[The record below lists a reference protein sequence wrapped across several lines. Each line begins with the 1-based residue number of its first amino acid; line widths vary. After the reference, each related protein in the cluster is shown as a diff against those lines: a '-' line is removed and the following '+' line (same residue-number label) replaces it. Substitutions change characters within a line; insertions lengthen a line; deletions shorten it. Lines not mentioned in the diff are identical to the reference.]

1 MRKFILILTVSIF
14 IAGLVGC
21 EKFVSGFDAN
31 PLSPVDASASTTFVG
46 AQLNYMIFIEG
57 NAAFTSALWTQ
68 QVHGADRQFLQLET
82 YQTTTDD
89 YTNDW
94 NSAYAGVLS
103 NLRIV
108 EGKCVGT
115 GLANLKGAAEILEGL
130 HMGTVAAVWG
140 DVPYSQAIQY
150 PNLTPVFDG
159 QLAVYT
165 AALSVLDQG
174 ITDFNS
180 NLAPLAQDAFSL
192 GGVGTRWVKLGHSAK
207 ARYLMHTA
215 RSLGYSAAVLN
226 QIIAEA
232 QQGILSTTGSEDA
245 LATHGTVQSQ
255 NQNLWYSFMIV
266 DRAGYMD
273 ATVAGTFAI
282 PMLQARKFD
291 GKSNETGRLGFYFNP
306 ALTNLNTTSTGAY
319 AINASYP
326 LFRASETH
334 LLMAEANIRLGNTAS
349 ALTELNYA
357 RTYNNSVFKNTSA
370 MYVATDFATPAALQQ
385 AILNE
390 TYLSLMHQVEAFNF
404 MRRIDYAISYK
415 DSAGTTKTIAPTR
428 GTIFPQRF
436 LYSTGEATSN
446 PNQPAEVANGQFN
459 RTPANK

>member
-1 MRKFILILTVSIF
+1 MRKIILVLTVSIF

-21 EKFVSGFDAN
+21 EKFVSGFDSN
-31 PLSPVDASASTTFVG
+31 PLSPVDASASTTFIG
-46 AQLNYMIFIEG
+46 AELNYVLFTE
-57 NAAFTSALWTQ
+57 AYPAFVSAMWTQ
-68 QVHGADRQFLQLET
+68 QIHGADRQFLQLQT

-89 YTNDW
+89 ISNDW
-94 NSAYAGVLS
+94 NIAYAGALS

-108 EGKCVGT
+108 QGKCT
-115 GLANLKGAAEILEGL
+115 SPALANLKGAAEILEGL
-130 HMGTVAAVWG
+130 HMGNVAALFG

-159 QLAVYT
+159 QMAVYT
-165 AALSVLDQG
+165 AALGVLDQG

-180 NLAPLAQDAFSL
+180 NLAPLAQDMLSL
-192 GGVGTRWVKLGHSAK
+192 AGVGTRWVKLAHSAK

-215 RSLGYSAAVLN
+215 RSQGYSATVLN
-226 QIIAEA
+226 QVIAEA

-245 LATHGTVQSQ
+245 NATHGTVQSQ
-255 NQNLWYSFMIV
+255 NQNLWYSFMVV
-266 DRAGYMD
+266 DRSGYMD

-282 PMLQARKFD
+282 PMMQARKFD
-291 GKSNETGRLGFYFNP
+291 GKSNEAGRLGFYFNST
-306 ALTNLNTTSTGAY
+306 LTNLNTTTTGAY
-319 AINASYP
+319 AVSASYP
-326 LFRASETH
+326 IFRASETH
-334 LLMAEANIRLGNTAS
+334 LLIAEAYIRLGNTAS
-349 ALTELNYA
+349 ALTELNNA
-357 RTYNNSVFKNTSA
+357 RTYNNSVFKNTSTL
-370 MYVATDFATPAALQQ
+370 YVASDFATPAALQQ

-436 LYSTGEATSN
+436 IYSTSEATTN
-446 PNQPAEVANGQFN
+446 PNQPAVPTDGLYI
-459 RTPANK
+459 RTPANR

>member
-1 MRKFILILTVSIF
+1 MRKFILLLTVSIF

-21 EKFVSGFDAN
+21 EKFVSGFDSN

-46 AQLNYMIFIEG
+46 AELNYVMFFEG
-57 NAAFTSALWTQ
+57 YPAFVSAIWTQ
-68 QVHGADRQFLQLET
+68 QIHGADRQFLQLET

-89 YTNDW
+89 INNDW
-94 NSAYAGVLS
+94 NTAYAGALS

-108 EGKCVGT
+108 QGKCT
-115 GLANLKGAAEILEGL
+115 SPSLANLKGAAEILEGSL
-130 HMGTVAAVWG
+130 MGTMAALFG

-159 QLAVYT
+159 QMAVYT
-165 AALSVLDQG
+165 ASLAVLDQG
-174 ITDFNS
+174 IADFNS
-180 NLAPLAQDAFSL
+180 NLAPLAQDMLSL
-192 GGVGTRWVKLGHSAK
+192 GGVGTRWVKLAHSMK

-215 RSLGYSAAVLN
+215 RSQGYSATVLN

-245 LATHGTVQSQ
+245 MATHGTVQSQ
-255 NQNLWYSFMIV
+255 NQNLWYSFMVV

-291 GKSNETGRLGFYFNP
+291 GKSNETGRLGFYFNST
-306 ALTNLNTTSTGAY
+306 LTNLNTTATGAY
-319 AINASYP
+319 AVSASYP
-326 LFRASETH
+326 IFRASETH
-334 LLMAEANIRLGNTAS
+334 LLMAEAYVRLGNTAS
-349 ALTELNYA
+349 ALTELNNT
-357 RTYNNSVFKNTSA
+357 RTYNNSVYKNSA
-370 MYVATDFATPAALQQ
+370 AAYVAADFATTAALQQ

-390 TYLSLMHQVEAFNF
+390 TYLSLMHQVEVFNF

-415 DSAGTTKTIAPTR
+415 DSTGTTKTIAPTR

-436 LYSTGEATSN
+436 IYSTNEATSN
-446 PNQPAEVANGQFN
+446 PNQPAVPPDGLFI